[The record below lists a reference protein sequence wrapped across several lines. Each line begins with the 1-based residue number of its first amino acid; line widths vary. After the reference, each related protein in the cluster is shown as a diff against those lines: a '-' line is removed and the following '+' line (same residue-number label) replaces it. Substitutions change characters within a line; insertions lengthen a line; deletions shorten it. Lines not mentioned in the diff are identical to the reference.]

1 LGRAERIKS
10 FRFNLSGFTF
20 YTSIAKLR
28 LDSLMEVSALEAI
41 RTLRSMR
48 SLNPDPVE
56 PQKLRIILEAAGKAP
71 SGGNSQPWEFILITD
86 PMVKRKLRDLVVDGL
101 RVYGNSNLRIPKE
114 GIDDF
119 LDPSN
124 PVAGMA
130 YGTDRTPVLILA
142 CLNTKRAKRLT
153 DEWSDLEEQ
162 ANWASV
168 FPAVQN
174 LLIAARAV
182 GLGTAVSIFPLFKMK
197 ELRELFKL
205 PDYVKPGILVYV
217 GYPSGRFSEPK
228 RSPIESFIHENA
240 W

>member
-1 LGRAERIKS
+1 
-10 FRFNLSGFTF
+10 
-20 YTSIAKLR
+20 
-28 LDSLMEVSALEAI
+28 MEVPALEAI

-48 SLNPDPVE
+48 SLKPDAVE
-56 PQKLRIILEAAGKAP
+56 PQKIRIILEAAGKAP

-86 PMVKRKLRDLVVDGL
+86 PTMKSKLRDLVADGL
-101 RVYGNSNLRIPKE
+101 RVYANSNLRIPKQ
-114 GIDDF
+114 GIDGF

-124 PVAGMA
+124 PVASMA
-130 YGTDRTPVLILA
+130 YGTDKVPVLILA

-174 LLIAARAV
+174 LLIAARAI
-182 GLGTAVSIFPLFKMK
+182 GLGTAVSIFPLFKMQ
-197 ELRELFKL
+197 ELKELFKL

-217 GYPSGRFSEPK
+217 GYPTARFSEPK
-228 RSPIESFIHENA
+228 RSPIEAFIHQNT